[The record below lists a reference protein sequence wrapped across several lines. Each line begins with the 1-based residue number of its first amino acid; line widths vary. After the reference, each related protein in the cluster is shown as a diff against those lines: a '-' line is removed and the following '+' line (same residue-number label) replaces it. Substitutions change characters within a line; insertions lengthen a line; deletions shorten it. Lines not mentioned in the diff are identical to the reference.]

1 MMKKYLVETI
11 SQHVVRYVVEARE
24 EEHALDEVTMNC
36 EVYSDSWKEFSQEH
50 IGDAIVSSREVTDDE
65 IVALFDK
72 HNSYAIDISRERKLN
87 CVNRI
92 KYDDSEIVPEERDW
106 EYDGLGNKV
115 YKGTMRTYEK

>member
-87 CVNRI
+87 YVNRI